1 MNHLQENFPS
11 RGTTYAVVVR
21 ASAGQSAAAV
31 KALEKLQR
39 DAVRTGELVADA
51 R

>member
-1 MNHLQENFPS
+1 MNHLQENFPPAV
-11 RGTTYAVVVR
+11 RTYAVVVR

-31 KALEKLQR
+31 KALENLQR
-39 DAVRTGELVADA
+39 DAVRTASSYDA